1 MPPFQPLIDEDL
13 ADAAPLDR
21 DALVLVEVIS
31 QAVQR
36 PAAEGQA
43 QALRVGQRRGDDLG
57 TLLGGV
63 GVRPAGA
70 GPILEPLESP
80 LVEAA
85 DPGIDGGTAD
95 AQVAGD
101 LAGSMPVGD
110 GEQEPGALDESGLGR
125 ARRRKLFE
133 ALAFLGSESAERDF
147 GEGHG
152 CTSFRSK
159 ATPVLRQ
166 SEGVRSLGG
175 CSTKAADFAPGS
187 SRSAI
192 P

>member
-1 MPPFQPLIDEDL
+1 MPPLQTLVHGDL

-21 DALVLVEVIS
+21 DPLLLVQVIA

-36 PAAEGQA
+36 PAPEGQA
-43 QALRVGQRRGDDLG
+43 QALRIGQRRGDDLG
-57 TLLGGV
+57 ALLGGV

-70 GPILEPLESP
+70 RPILEPLESP

-85 DPGIDGGTAD
+85 GPGVDGGTAD

-110 GEQEPGALDESGLGR
+110 GEQDPGALDESGLGR
-125 ARRRKLFE
+125 ARRRKWFE

-152 CTSFRSK
+152 CTSVRSK

-166 SEGVRSLGG
+166 SQGVSSLGG
-175 CSTKAADFAPGS
+175 CTT
-187 SRSAI
+187 
-192 P
+192 